1 MHFIQGLCVAALAS
15 IALHSVTFAAD
26 IHKTAD
32 LSVHSHTV
40 VAGDTLWDL
49 SEKYLGDP
57 LTYPQVKQA
66 NQIDNE
72 HALQPGQELKFITA
86 RFYPGVVTGITGFQE
101 KPATPRCFSST
112 RQRDSSAGTIL
123 C

>member
-1 MHFIQGLCVAALAS
+1 MRFIHGLCVAALAS

-66 NQIDNE
+66 NQ
-72 HALQPGQELKFITA
+72 
-86 RFYPGVVTGITGFQE
+86 
-101 KPATPRCFSST
+101 
-112 RQRDSSAGTIL
+112 
-123 C
+123 